1 MQSPLNQVIGLGSAR
16 GGTAHWWQQRL
27 TAIAL
32 IPLGLWFAIAL
43 LGVDLGSHAAVV
55 SWIRQPLTA
64 ILLSLTSACVIYHS
78 WLGVRVVFEDYTRAG
93 VRLASLLLSS
103 FAHAFVFAVCL
114 FAILKIA
121 FGAA

>member
-1 MQSPLNQVIGLGSAR
+1 MKSPLNQVIGLGSAKD
-16 GGTAHWWQQRL
+16 GTTHWWQQRL

-32 IPLGLWFAIAL
+32 IPLGLWFAISL
-43 LGVDLGSHAAVV
+43 IRIDLGSHAVV
-55 SWIRQPLTA
+55 TGWIRQPMTA
-64 ILLSLTSACVIYHS
+64 ILLCLTCGCVIYHS

-93 VRLASLLLSS
+93 AKLAGLLLSS

-114 FAILKIA
+114 FSVLKIA

>member
-1 MQSPLNQVIGLGSAR
+1 MKSPLNQVIGLGSAKD
-16 GGTAHWWQQRL
+16 GTTHWWQQRL

-43 LGVDLGSHAAVV
+43 IGIDLGSHVAVTA
-55 SWIRQPLTA
+55 WIRQPMTA
-64 ILLSLTSACVIYHS
+64 ILLSLTCGCVIYHS

-93 VRLASLLLSS
+93 AKLVALLLTS
-103 FAHAFVFAVCL
+103 FAHTFVFAVCL
-114 FAILKIA
+114 FSILKIA